1 MTSWLHEERLN
12 AAREAVR
19 ASRATTVL
27 DLGCGDG
34 DLLIRLATEPQIE
47 RIVGVDLCGESLVR
61 LRERLESFE
70 GQATAQVDLVHA
82 SMTEDGTSLGGFDC
96 AVLIET
102 IEHIYPERLSAL
114 ERSVFSEMRPGT
126 VVITTPNAE
135 FNSLLGVPAHRFRHP
150 DHRFEWDRAKFQRW
164 TRGVAARNGYDVVWR
179 DVGVRHAAVGG
190 ASQMAV
196 FELSAGARDC
206 LAA

>member
-1 MTSWLHEERLN
+1 MISWLREQRLE

-82 SMTEDGTSLGGFDC
+82 SMTDYKCPSIW
-96 AVLIET
+96 A
-102 IEHIYPERLSAL
+102 
-114 ERSVFSEMRPGT
+114 
-126 VVITTPNAE
+126 
-135 FNSLLGVPAHRFRHP
+135 RF
-150 DHRFEWDRAKFQRW
+150 
-164 TRGVAARNGYDVVWR
+164 
-179 DVGVRHAAVGG
+179 
-190 ASQMAV
+190 
-196 FELSAGARDC
+196 
-206 LAA
+206 